1 MFLFRCLHG
10 RQCEWLKDESHI
22 LSKWWTSDDFRI
34 CRKKRRN
41 TQGTRVHLTIC
52 NLSTSEKQPKEIGR
66 ERGSEKRKKITH
78 CVWVCERLFMRY
90 VFFST
95 NESVQHH
102 LSKHSTYLKQVNHR
116 QFLGYFI
123 RLLNGFSLHL
133 TVLIENETILSS
145 ILISIRQLYTSK
157 LYHFINNSL
166 QSDRLL
172 RNDKFKSFQFR
183 KRKTVRR
190 NDTHK
195 CTSNELPFR
204 INSHTHNRL
213 LNIKQAAVSEN
224 IERATEIYFRI
235 VCQRWRHQQNKPRF
249 LPTKPSS
256 SHFKPSHFPKM

>member
-1 MFLFRCLHG
+1 M
-10 RQCEWLKDESHI
+10 
-22 LSKWWTSDDFRI
+22 
-34 CRKKRRN
+34 
-41 TQGTRVHLTIC
+41 
-52 NLSTSEKQPKEIGR
+52 STSEKQPKEIER
-66 ERGSEKRKKITH
+66 EREGARGGKKLHIAFEYANDYS
-78 CVWVCERLFMRY
+78 CDR
-90 VFFST
+90 FFST

-166 QSDRLL
+166 QSDRLH

-204 INSHTHNRL
+204 INSHTH
-213 LNIKQAAVSEN
+213 
-224 IERATEIYFRI
+224 TI
-235 VCQRWRHQQNKPRF
+235 VC
-249 LPTKPSS
+249 
-256 SHFKPSHFPKM
+256 